1 MLFEIVKTI
10 NINVINIL
18 TIGIKVIVTIT
29 LISDKLPISSS
40 GIDLVKSKIR
50 HILIGI
56 SQIARSV
63 CHIFFK
69 LLHSISPFNFIPP
82 SIEAM
87 QSVKTIIL
95 ENPNFNKF
103 TVVSYTQ

>member
-1 MLFEIVKTI
+1 MLFEIVKII

-56 SQIARSV
+56 S
-63 CHIFFK
+63 
-69 LLHSISPFNFIPP
+69 
-82 SIEAM
+82 
-87 QSVKTIIL
+87 
-95 ENPNFNKF
+95 
-103 TVVSYTQ
+103 

>member
-1 MLFEIVKTI
+1 MLFEIVKII

-29 LISDKLPISSS
+29 LISDKLPISSY

-63 CHIFFK
+63 V
-69 LLHSISPFNFIPP
+69 ISSLNYYIL
-82 SIEAM
+82 
-87 QSVKTIIL
+87 SVHLIL
-95 ENPNFNKF
+95 
-103 TVVSYTQ
+103 SLRL

>member
-18 TIGIKVIVTIT
+18 TMGIKVIVTIT

-63 CHIFFK
+63 V
-69 LLHSISPFNFIPP
+69 ISSLNYYIL
-82 SIEAM
+82 
-87 QSVKTIIL
+87 SVHLIL
-95 ENPNFNKF
+95 
-103 TVVSYTQ
+103 SLRL

>member
-29 LISDKLPISSS
+29 LMSDKLPISSS

-63 CHIFFK
+63 
-69 LLHSISPFNFIPP
+69 
-82 SIEAM
+82 
-87 QSVKTIIL
+87 
-95 ENPNFNKF
+95 
-103 TVVSYTQ
+103 VVSSLNYYILSVHLILSLRL

>member
-63 CHIFFK
+63 
-69 LLHSISPFNFIPP
+69 
-82 SIEAM
+82 
-87 QSVKTIIL
+87 
-95 ENPNFNKF
+95 
-103 TVVSYTQ
+103 VVSSLNYYILSVHLILSLRL